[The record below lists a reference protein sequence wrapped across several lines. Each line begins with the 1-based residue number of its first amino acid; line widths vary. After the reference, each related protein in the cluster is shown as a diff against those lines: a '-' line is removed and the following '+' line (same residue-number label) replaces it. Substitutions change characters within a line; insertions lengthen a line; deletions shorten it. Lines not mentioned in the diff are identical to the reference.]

1 MNRQHK
7 EGVEIKR
14 QHIASMVIASAS
26 LCVAG
31 ITAAENDR
39 YALKAPNGISYSEF
53 KGYETCARARRFESR
68 TR

>member
-1 MNRQHK
+1 MN
-7 EGVEIKR
+7 
-14 QHIASMVIASAS
+14 
-26 LCVAG
+26 